1 MCKFGIL
8 QFLQFPGL
16 IQAIDA
22 FRSKLQPVLSEAL
35 SESETAFPREWL
47 QQGRQ
52 TPPRLMVYFGTPP
65 KGRQAQGMN
74 LVGWTLDLDLW
85 FFLDFGGLIHLATHL
100 LPRQDG

>member
-1 MCKFGIL
+1 MSIWLLFHKFL
-8 QFLQFPGL
+8 GL

-74 LVGWTLDLDLW
+74 LVGWTLDLDFISKPSEDWCCQCHESQTKGIKEL
-85 FFLDFGGLIHLATHL
+85 F
-100 LPRQDG
+100 